1 MCIRDSVFLVD
12 DRQRSVLIKAD
23 GQSFAVTDTA
33 VPFGAAMSDEYV
45 VFVEATRQIKSGVV
59 PGGVS
64 PYPDTDLFL
73 LSLVTGKIYNLYDV
87 PAQQGFPSLSGR
99 RLVWQD
105 ASFGGDD
112 VFTAALPGGL

>member
-1 MCIRDSVFLVD
+1 METV
-12 DRQRSVLIKAD
+12 A
-23 GQSFAVTDTA
+23 TTA
-33 VPFGAAMSDEYV
+33 EWQDETLHLY
-45 VFVEATRQIKSGVV
+45 EATRQIKSGVV